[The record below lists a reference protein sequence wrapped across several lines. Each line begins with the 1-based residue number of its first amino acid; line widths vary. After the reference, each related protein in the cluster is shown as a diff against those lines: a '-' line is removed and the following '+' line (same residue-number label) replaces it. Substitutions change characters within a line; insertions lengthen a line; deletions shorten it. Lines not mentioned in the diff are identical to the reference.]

1 MTASRRRTGRF
12 WKSCGAYPNGF
23 FTAPLTNCFPARWTP
38 KPGPWPG
45 SGSNRRIGGKDSSS
59 TQSEQEEA
67 KLKQMLAETDDD
79 SDDIREA
86 KATMGLFATE
96 RYFTEKAPAT
106 KKPRKGWRRLKYA
119 AVFALGVLLDLFLDI
134 DNPYNTKR

>member
-1 MTASRRRTGRF
+1 MAKNDIHSLIEGYFDAT
-12 WKSCGAYPNGF
+12 
-23 FTAPLTNCFPARWTP
+23 L
-38 KPGPWPG
+38 
-45 SGSNRRIGGKDSSS
+45 
-59 TQSEQEEA
+59 SEQEEA

-79 SDDIREA
+79 SDNIREA

-96 RYFTEKAPAT
+96 RFFTEKAPAT
-106 KKPRKGWRRLKYA
+106 KKPRTGWRRLKYA

>member
-1 MTASRRRTGRF
+1 MRLALADVQGIAEYYGLIYNGLYSPDLTVRA
-12 WKSCGAYPNGF
+12 KS
-23 FTAPLTNCFPARWTP
+23 
-38 KPGPWPG
+38 
-45 SGSNRRIGGKDSSS
+45 GKELELMW
-59 TQSEQEEA
+59 SEQEEA